1 MVKEWF
7 YSDLVATEWYP
18 ITLYPIYN
26 GTATK
31 VMKKLLFLWTPIVEV
46 LSTKQ
51 LQQFEVYSDPQKVHT
66 TSLDRFLWL

>member
-7 YSDLVATEWYP
+7 YSDLVATEWDP

-31 VMKKLLFLWTPIVEV
+31 VIKNGYSFELLL
-46 LSTKQ
+46 
-51 LQQFEVYSDPQKVHT
+51 
-66 TSLDRFLWL
+66 